1 MMRIIPMDPEERAKA
16 RRGDPETSHQAAE
29 SVAVRENQVYV
40 YQVLSQL
47 GPSTDEWLVYC
58 YPQYMSE
65 HRQSPSGIRT
75 RRKELCRKGL
85 VRWTGEKV
93 RGRTNRL
100 MRVWDVVRE
109 ERES

>member
-1 MMRIIPMDPEERAKA
+1 MDPEERARA
-16 RRGDPETSHQAAE
+16 RTSDPETSHEAAE
-29 SVAVRENQVYV
+29 SVQVLENQVRV

-58 YPQYMSE
+58 YPQYMS
-65 HRQSPSGIRT
+65 HQQSPSGIRT

-100 MRVWDVVRE
+100 MRVWAVVDE
-109 ERES
+109 GES